1 LEYVVFDSSFL
12 IAVVEK
18 PATWYEDIQEKLGE
32 FKPVMLDRVAGE
44 LDDLANRG
52 GKRGRFAVLAKEL
65 GESFMKVRGEKGGS
79 PDDEILSWAAS
90 NDAFVATL
98 DTRMLE
104 HLRASRMRYVTLR
117 RGRVFIY

>member
-18 PATWYEDIQEKLGE
+18 PATWYEDIQEKLGK
-32 FKPVMLDRVAGE
+32 FNPVMLDGVSGE
-44 LDDLANRG
+44 LDDLVKRG
-52 GKRGRFAVLAKEL
+52 GKRGRFAALAKEL
-65 GESFMKVRGEKGGS
+65 GESFMKVRGEKGGP

-98 DTRMLE
+98 DARMLD